1 MKLQQNK
8 YLMINTI
15 FTLNLLILLTSCGIN
30 WENRNQI
37 QSVSDDNK
45 IIKINNNSNPNF
57 LNLGESS
64 PLITG
69 KSTFYIILNDDI
81 RGNPTNYYIRIQSDT
96 GENLYSGNASGLMWN
111 KSKNFPINISY
122 KKYIN
127 INILN
132 KKMNTQETE
141 EIIMN
146 KESNNF
152 INI

>member
-15 FTLNLLILLTSCGIN
+15 FIFNLIILLTSCGIN
-30 WENRNQI
+30 WENSNQI
-37 QSVSDDNK
+37 QGVSSDNK
-45 IIKINNNSNPNF
+45 IIKINNNSNNKF
-57 LNLGESS
+57 LSLGESS

-69 KSTFYIILNDDI
+69 KSTFYIILNDNI

-122 KKYIN
+122 NKYIN
-127 INILN
+127 IDILN
-132 KKMNTQETE
+132 KKMSTKETDK
-141 EIIMN
+141 IIIN
-146 KESNNF
+146 KESNTL

>member
-15 FTLNLLILLTSCGIN
+15 FIFNLIILLTSCGIN

-37 QSVSDDNK
+37 QSFSDDNK
-45 IIKINNNSNPNF
+45 TIKIKNNSNPKF

-69 KSTFYIILNDDI
+69 KSTYYIILNDNI
-81 RGNPTNYYIRIQSDT
+81 RANPANYYIKIQSDT
-96 GENLYSGNASGLMWN
+96 GESLYSGSASGLIWN

-122 KKYIN
+122 NKYIN